1 MIRNI
6 YRGDVKVSWM
16 VRVLLVLFTFHLS
29 LITSMAQTLTASAP
43 SQVSVGEQFRLT
55 YTVNTQNVSEFRAGN
70 IPEELEVLIG
80 PNRSIQSSY
89 QMINGHTSS
98 SSSITYTYIVVATKN
113 GSYTIPAAH
122 VTVDGKSIA
131 SNTLTIKVSGNAR
144 SQANGGGQQRQHSDD
159 AEVRDAGSR
168 ISGSDL
174 FIKVSANK
182 KRVYEQEPILL
193 TYKVYTLVSLT
204 QLEGKMPDLKG
215 FHTQEVDLP
224 QQKSFKVES
233 VNGRPYRTVTWSQ
246 YVMFPQLT
254 GKLQIPSITFNG
266 IVVQQNRNIDPFE
279 AFFNGG
285 SGYVEVKKQI
295 QAPGI
300 DIQVDPLP
308 TRPANFSGGVGKF
321 SISAQLDKTEVK
333 ANDPVRLRVVVSGI
347 GNLKLIK
354 QPEVDF
360 PKDFDKYDAK
370 ITDKTKLTANGVEGS
385 MIYDILVVPRHQGNY
400 DIPPIEYTYFDT
412 DKKRYETTKTEG
424 FTLHVAKGSGAG
436 SVSDYTGQEDLQ
448 LLNKDIR
455 HIKLGDTRQHA
466 LNDFFFGSTGYWIA
480 LAVLALIFISLFI
493 IFRQRAIENANITK
507 RRAGKA
513 NKVATKRLKKAS
525 KLMAENKSGEF
536 YDEVLRALWGY
547 VGDKLNIPVEQ
558 LSHDNISM
566 RLSERHVD
574 EDTIGQFIGA
584 IDECEFERYAPGD
597 PKGNMNKVFEKAMTA
612 IEKIEESMKKSG
624 KGVKGEKIP
633 HAHLLLL
640 FMIALT
646 SSLLPHTS
654 YALTKAEADSAYVR
668 GEYQQA
674 IKAYESLLKTGASA
688 DIYYN
693 LGNAYYR
700 TENITY
706 AVLNYERALLLS
718 PSDRDIRFNLQMA
731 RSKTID
737 KITPEQEM
745 FFVTWYRSLV
755 NLASVDGWA
764 TLALISLAL
773 AIVLALF
780 YLFSEQLW
788 LRKIGFFGAILALL
802 FFILG
807 NIFAHQQ
814 KDLLVH
820 RRGAIVTAPAVTVK
834 STPAK
839 QGTDLFILH
848 EGTKVTI
855 TDASMKEWKEIRL
868 ADGKEGWIEARQIE
882 MI

>member
-1 MIRNI
+1 MKRIVFFFYMTI
-6 YRGDVKVSWM
+6 AAVAAY
-16 VRVLLVLFTFHLS
+16 
-29 LITSMAQTLTASAP
+29 AQTLTGSAP
-43 SQVSVGEQFRLT
+43 SHVSVGEQFRLT
-55 YTVNTQNVSEFRAGN
+55 YTVNTQNVSDFRAGN
-70 IPEELEVLIG
+70 IPDEFEVLIG
-80 PNRSIQSSY
+80 PNRSMQSSY

-113 GSYTIPAAH
+113 GSFTIPAAH
-122 VTVDGKSIA
+122 VVVGGKSIA
-131 SNTLTIKVSGNAR
+131 SNTLKITVSGTPQNQ
-144 SQANGGGQQRQHSDD
+144 SNGGSGHRQRDD
-159 AEVRDAGSR
+159 EGAELRDAGSR

-182 KRVYEQEPILL
+182 RRVYEQEPILL

-215 FHTQEVDLP
+215 FHTQEVELP
-224 QQKSFKVES
+224 QQKSFKVET

-246 YVMFPQLT
+246 YVMFPQIT
-254 GKLQIPSITFNG
+254 GKLQIPSLTFNG

-285 SGYVEVKKQI
+285 SGYIEVKKQI

-300 DIQVDPLP
+300 EIQVDPLP
-308 TRPANFSGGVGKF
+308 QRPSNFSGAVGRF
-321 SISAQLDKTEVK
+321 NISAQVDKTDVK
-333 ANDPVRLRVVVSGI
+333 ANDPVSLRVIVSGT

-354 QPEVDF
+354 QPEVLF

-370 ITDKTKLTANGVEGS
+370 ITDKTKLTANGLEGS
-385 MIYDILVVPRHQGNY
+385 MIYDILAVPRHQGKY
-400 DIPPIEYTYFDT
+400 EIPPIEFTYFNT
-412 DKKRYETTKTEG
+412 ATKKYETVKSEG
-424 FTLHVAKGSGAG
+424 FTLNVAKGSGSS
-436 SVSDYTGQEDLQ
+436 SVNDFTGQEDLQ

-455 HIKLGDTRQHA
+455 HIKTGDTRQHS
-466 LNDFFFGSTGYWIA
+466 LDDFFFGSTGYVVSII
-480 LAVLALIFISLFI
+480 LLALVFVSLFV

-525 KLMAENKSGEF
+525 RLMEENKPGEF

-566 RLSERHVD
+566 RLSERNVD
-574 EDTIGQFIGA
+574 ENTITQFIGA
-584 IDECEFERYAPGD
+584 LDECEFERYAPGD
-597 PKGNMNKVFEKAMTA
+597 PKGNMNKVYEKAMTA
-612 IEKIEESMKKSG
+612 IEKIEDTMKKKG
-624 KGVKGEKIP
+624 KKSAQAMRMI
-633 HAHLLLL
+633 LLISISL
-640 FMIALT
+640 A
-646 SSLLPHTS
+646 SCLLPLSSH
-654 YALTKAEADSAYVR
+654 ALTKAEADSSYVR

-674 IKAYESLLKTGASA
+674 IKEYESLLKNGASA
-688 DIYYN
+688 DLYYN

-700 TENITY
+700 TENITK

-745 FFVTWYRSLV
+745 FFITWYRSLV

-764 TLALISLAL
+764 RTALWALAL
-773 AIVLALF
+773 AIVLALL
-780 YLFSEQLW
+780 YLFSDRIW
-788 LRKIGFFGAILALL
+788 LRKVGFFGAL
-802 FFILG
+802 FLIAIFVFS

-814 KDLLVH
+814 KELLVN
-820 RRGAIVTAPAVTVK
+820 RKGAIVIASSVTVK
-834 STPAK
+834 STPDK
-839 QGTDLFILH
+839 KGTDLFILH

-855 TDASMKEWKEIRL
+855 TDSSMREWKGVRL
-868 ADGKEGWIEARQIE
+868 ADGKEGWIETKQIE
-882 MI
+882 LI

>member
-1 MIRNI
+1 M
-6 YRGDVKVSWM
+6 
-16 VRVLLVLFTFHLS
+16 
-29 LITSMAQTLTASAP
+29 
-43 SQVSVGEQFRLT
+43 
-55 YTVNTQNVSEFRAGN
+55 
-70 IPEELEVLIG
+70 
-80 PNRSIQSSY
+80 
-89 QMINGHTSS
+89 
-98 SSSITYTYIVVATKN
+98 
-113 GSYTIPAAH
+113 
-122 VTVDGKSIA
+122 VDGKSIA
-131 SNTLTIKVSGNAR
+131 SNALKITVSGNAR
-144 SQANGGGQQRQHSDD
+144 SQANGGGGQQRQRGDEG
-159 AEVRDAGSR
+159 AELRDAGSR

-224 QQKSFKVES
+224 QQKSFKIET

-254 GKLQIPSITFNG
+254 GKLEIPSITFNG

-285 SGYVEVKKQI
+285 SGYIEVKKQI

-300 DIQVDPLP
+300 EIQVDPLP
-308 TRPANFSGGVGKF
+308 ARPANFSGGVGKF
-321 SISAQLDKTEVK
+321 NISAQLDKTEVK
-333 ANDPVRLRVVVSGI
+333 ANDPVKLHLVISGI

-354 QPEVDF
+354 QPAVEF

-370 ITDKTKLTANGVEGS
+370 ITDKTKLTANGLEGS
-385 MIYDILVVPRHQGNY
+385 MIYDILAVPRHQGKY
-400 DIPPIEYTYFDT
+400 EIPPIEFTYFDT
-412 DKKRYETTKTEG
+412 VAKRYETVRTEG
-424 FTLHVAKGSGAG
+424 FTLNVAKGAG
-436 SVSDYTGQEDLQ
+436 TSSVSDFTGQEDLQ
-448 LLNKDIR
+448 LLGKDIR
-455 HIKLGDTRQHA
+455 HIKTGDTRQHS
-466 LNDFFFGSTGYWIA
+466 LDDFFFGSTGYWIA
-480 LAVLALIFISLFI
+480 LAVLALIFISLFV

-525 KLMAENKSGEF
+525 RLMADNKPGEF

-547 VGDKLNIPVEQ
+547 VGDKLNMPVEQ
-558 LSHDNISM
+558 LSHDNISQ
-566 RLSERHVD
+566 RLADRNVN
-574 EDTIGQFIGA
+574 EDTISQFMGA
-584 IDECEFERYAPGD
+584 LDECEFERYAPGD
-597 PKGNMNKVFEKAMTA
+597 PKGNMNKVFDKAMTA
-612 IEKIEESMKKSG
+612 IEKIEETMKKRRSA
-624 KGVKGEKIP
+624 KPVT
-633 HAHLLLL
+633 AVLLM
-640 FMIALT
+640 F
-646 SSLLPHTS
+646 LLPLC
-654 YALTKAEADSAYVR
+654 AQAVTKTEADSAYVR

-674 IKAYESLLKTGASA
+674 IKDYEALLEQGASA
-688 DIYYN
+688 DLYYN

-700 TENITY
+700 TENITR

-718 PSDRDIRFNLQMA
+718 PGDKDIRFNLQMA

-755 NLASVDGWA
+755 NLTSVDGWA
-764 TLALISLAL
+764 NVALISLAL
-773 AIVLALF
+773 AIVLALL
-780 YLFSEQLW
+780 YLFSERIW
-788 LRKIGFFGAILALL
+788 LRKVGFFGAIILL
-802 FFILG
+802 VFFLLG
-807 NIFAHQQ
+807 NVFAYQQ

-855 TDASMKEWKEIRL
+855 TDGSMKDWKGIRL
-868 ADGKEGWIEARQIE
+868 ADGKEGWIETRQIE
-882 MI
+882 SI